1 MEPLLSFGQNAIIL
15 IVGLAVRF
23 LVAVVLLAAIV
34 GVMILAFEAWK
45 GAMAWRRRVTG
56 LGLAGSVTWLRRAYY
71 APWHTWLV
79 PTGEGTARVGVDA
92 FAERLMPHVAT
103 LQVVSPGTQLHA
115 GDPVA
120 YLTAGRRTMTLR
132 APADGMV
139 IGVNHDAQRWPSL
152 LTREPYRQG
161 WLAVVSTVP
170 QAYAGLKHGEAV
182 AEWLEAED
190 RRLQHGVETALGFAA
205 ADGGDLVASTTDL
218 LTDEQWN
225 ELVREFV

>member
-1 MEPLLSFGQNAIIL
+1 MQPLLSFGQDAIIM

-23 LVAVVLLAAIV
+23 LVAVTILAAIV
-34 GVMILAFEAWK
+34 GVMVLAFQAWK
-45 GAMAWRRRVTG
+45 RAGAWRRRLSG
-56 LGLAGSVTWLRRAYY
+56 LGLAGSVTWLERAYY

-79 PTGEGTARVGVDA
+79 PTGDGTARVGVDA
-92 FAERLMPHVAT
+92 LAQRLMPHIAK

-115 GDPVA
+115 GEPLA
-120 YLTAGRRTMTLR
+120 YLTADHRTMTLR

-139 IGVNHDAQRWPSL
+139 IGVNHDVQRWPSL
-152 LTREPYRQG
+152 LMREPYRHG

-170 QAYAGLKHGEAV
+170 QAYAALKHGEGV

-190 RRLQHGVETALGFAA
+190 HRLQHGVETALGFAA

-225 ELVREFV
+225 ALVHEFV